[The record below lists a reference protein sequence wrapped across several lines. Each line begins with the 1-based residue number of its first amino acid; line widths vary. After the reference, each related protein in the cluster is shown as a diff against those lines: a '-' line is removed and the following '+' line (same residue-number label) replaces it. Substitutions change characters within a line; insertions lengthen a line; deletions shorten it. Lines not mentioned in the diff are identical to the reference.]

1 MHASDL
7 IHDAEVPFLKRGL
20 FFRFVLMYSIVLC
33 SYYNSALTTTIVGA
47 IKVRSPV
54 EKQIDSCFYFLNE
67 LYFLVKNVAVAYIG
81 VFMGGDYL
89 FSWIN
94 FIGLSIW

>member
-1 MHASDL
+1 
-7 IHDAEVPFLKRGL
+7 
-20 FFRFVLMYSIVLC
+20 MYSIVLC

-47 IKVRSPV
+47 IKVRFPV
-54 EKQIDSCFYFLNE
+54 EKQIDSWFFLPFCNE

-81 VFMGGDYL
+81 IFVGGDYL